1 MEGAE
6 LVPLLIAGGGGGNA
20 YLEDP
25 ESIQNQIQLEQ
36 YENSTKAP
44 SSDGETGAA
53 GTGLYYSSYST
64 SADVQEQFWAVCI
77 VVTCMHTY
85 GVCHRNRRSE
95 FL

>member
-6 LVPLLIAGGGGGNA
+6 LVPLLIAAGGGGNA

-53 GTGLYYSSYST
+53 GTGLYYSSCST
-64 SADVQEQFWAVCI
+64 SADVREQFWAVCI
-77 VVTCMHTY
+77 MVTCMPRHLQC
-85 GVCHRNRRSE
+85 VSQE
-95 FL
+95 